1 MDRKDKVFSRIDK
14 RGAGLEIGPSH
25 NPIAPKREGY
35 NVEIIDVLDRDHLI
49 ARYKD
54 EQVNLE
60 NIEEVDFV
68 WSGEKFQELIG
79 KPKHYD
85 YIIASHVIEHSPNL
99 IGFLNDCDAVL
110 KDDGVI
116 SLVVPDK
123 RYHFDHFRPISGISK
138 IIDSHFNNCI
148 IHTPGTVAEYY
159 LNAVSQSG
167 NIAWGRESTGNYGF
181 MKSLRDAGKAMQEV
195 TRNSAYVDAHAWCFV
210 PSSFRLIIH
219 DLFNLGLIPFQEV
232 CFYPTDGCEFYI
244 TLGRRGQGI
253 DKSRMEM
260 LEFVESEI
268 SQAAEDKLHEVETRL
283 REVEVQLPR
292 ISEAENRAVRV
303 EEELA
308 RVRNELIAV
317 YDSRS
322 WRVTSLLRVF
332 GRQTRK
338 ASMSLHAL
346 KDAVARRGGL
356 AGVVPRALRVFR
368 AEGWAGV
375 RKRLATRDG
384 GNQVAS
390 PYEHTYREWVERFGT
405 LTESGKRKI
414 HMRIAAM
421 PRRPRISVLMPT
433 YNTNLKWLAAA
444 IDSVRQQLYPD
455 WELCIADDASTDIQ
469 VREFLQSCANKDSRI
484 KVCYRESN
492 GHISAASNSAL
503 ALAGGEWVALLDHDD
518 ILAADALF
526 WVVETI
532 NANPDARMV
541 YSDEDKVDEN
551 GVRFDP
557 FFKCDWNYTL
567 FLSQNMF
574 SHLGVYHAALARQV
588 GGFREG
594 FEGSQ
599 DYDLALRCMEHVAPA
614 QIQHIPRIL
623 YHWRAHASSTAQS
636 VDAKPYAMQAG
647 ERALNDYLGRAGK
660 NARAELIG
668 FGYRIHYNLPEPLPL
683 VSLIVPTR
691 NGLQLIKTCIS
702 SIRDKTSYTN
712 YEILLVD
719 NASDDAEVLNYLSAL
734 RSDPKIRV
742 LRDARPFNF
751 SALNNHAIREARGE
765 VVGLLNNDIEVI
777 SPDWLS
783 EMVSYAVQPDVGAV
797 GARLWYPNET
807 LQHGGIILGVGGI
820 AAHSHWELP
829 RHHNGY
835 FCRATLASEYS
846 AVTGACLFTRKELFE
861 NLGGLNEVDLPVA
874 FNDVDYCLRARERG
888 YRIVWTPFADLYHHE
903 SATRGPEDTPEK
915 RARFSRE
922 IAYMTEHWRE
932 ILEGD
937 PMYSPNLS
945 AARGDFSFAWPPRL
959 EFPG

>member
-1 MDRKDKVFSRIDK
+1 MDRKDKVFFRIDR

-25 NPIAPKREGY
+25 NPIAPKKEGY
-35 NVEIIDVLDRDHLI
+35 NIEIIDVLDREQLI
-49 ARYKD
+49 AKYKGHH
-54 EQVNLE
+54 VNLE

-68 WSGEKFQELIG
+68 WSGEKFQDLVG

-110 KDDGVI
+110 KDDGVV

-138 IIDSHFNNCI
+138 IIDSHFNKCI

-159 LNAVSQSG
+159 LNVVSQSG
-167 NIAWGRESTGNYGF
+167 HIAWARGTTGRYEFTSSLDDARTA
-181 MKSLRDAGKAMQEV
+181 MKGV
-195 TRNSAYVDAHAWCFV
+195 TADSVYLDAHAWCFV

-219 DLFNLGLIPFQEV
+219 DLFNLGLIPFQEL
-232 CFYPTDGCEFYI
+232 CFYPTVGCEFYI
-244 TLGRRGQGI
+244 TLGRRGQGM

-260 LEFVESEI
+260 LELIESEI
-268 SQAAEDKLHEVETRL
+268 SQPSHDDRENVVSRLMAEEGL
-283 REVEVQLPR
+283 LPR
-292 ISEAENRAVRV
+292 PGEAGNSAADL

-308 RVRNELIAV
+308 RSRAVLKAV
-317 YDSRS
+317 YNSRS
-322 WRVTSLLRVF
+322 WRVTSPLRAA
-332 GRQTRK
+332 GRQLRK
-338 ASMSLHAL
+338 TVNLSRAL

-368 AEGWAGV
+368 AEGWVGV
-375 RKRLATRDG
+375 SKRMAMRDG
-384 GNQVAS
+384 ANQVAS
-390 PYEHTYREWVERFGT
+390 SSQHTYREWVEQFGT
-405 LTESGKRKI
+405 LTEAGKRKI
-414 HMRIAAM
+414 HKRIAAM
-421 PRRPRISVLMPT
+421 SHRPRISVLMPT

-455 WELCIADDASTDIQ
+455 WELCIADDASTDIK
-469 VREFLQSCANKDSRI
+469 VREFLRSCADSDSRI
-484 KVCYRESN
+484 KVCYREAN

-503 ALAGGEWVALLDHDD
+503 ALASGEWVALLDHDD

-526 WVVETI
+526 WVAGVI
-532 NANPDARMV
+532 NAHPDARMI

-551 GVRFDP
+551 GCRFDP

-574 SHLGVYHAALARQV
+574 SHLGAYQAVLVREV

-599 DYDLALRCMEHVAPA
+599 DYDLALRCMERVAPA
-614 QIQHIPRIL
+614 QIKHVPRIL

-647 ERALNDYLGRAGK
+647 EKALNDYLGRAGK

-683 VSLIVPTR
+683 VSLVVPTR
-691 NGLQLIKTCIS
+691 NGMQLIRNCIS
-702 SIRDKTSYTN
+702 SILDKTSYTN
-712 YEILLVD
+712 YEILIVD
-719 NASDDAEVLNYLSAL
+719 NGSDDPDVLNYLGVL

-742 LRDARPFNF
+742 VRDARPFNF
-751 SALNNHAIREARGE
+751 SALNNQAIREARGE
-765 VVGLLNNDIEVI
+765 VIGLLNNDIEVI
-777 SPDWLS
+777 SPDWLT
-783 EMVSYAVQPDVGAV
+783 EMVSHAIQPDVGAV
-797 GARLWYPNET
+797 GARLWYPNDT

-820 AAHSHWELP
+820 AAHAHSELP

-846 AVTGACLFTRKELFE
+846 AVTGACVFTRKELFE
-861 NLGGLNEVDLPVA
+861 KLGGLNEVDLPVA

-915 RARFSRE
+915 RERFSKE
-922 IAYMTEHWRE
+922 IAYMTEHWGN
-932 ILEGD
+932 ILQGD

-945 AARGDFSFAWPPRL
+945 AARGDFSLAWPPRV
-959 EFPG
+959 EIPR